1 MTLRIRLRALAVVF
15 ALLFVPQTLVAQGL
29 VRVTPEE
36 VGMSSDRLARLSL
49 ALENYVDE
57 GRLAGAVPIV
67 VRRGKMAYREG
78 IGHLNVEAQAP
89 MPSDGIF
96 RIASQTK
103 ALASVGVMLLQ
114 EEGKLLITDPVGK

>member
-1 MTLRIRLRALAVVF
+1 MTLRIRLTALAVVF

-36 VGMSSDRLARLSL
+36 VGMSSDRLDRLSL

-57 GRLAGAVPIV
+57 GRLAGAVTIV

-89 MPSDGIF
+89 MTSDGIF
-96 RIASQTK
+96 SLASQPK
-103 ALASVGVMLLQ
+103 SLSIVRVMQLQ
-114 EEGKLLITDPVGK
+114 EQLSLIHI